1 MKKILENI
9 DINSIQSPNDVKNLS
24 LKDCDALAAHLR
36 EEIIRITSLY
46 GGHLSSNLGT
56 VELTIALARVFDF
69 PKDKLIFDVG
79 HQSYAWKI
87 LTGRNL
93 EYLNEKGKISGFQK
107 INEGPFDAY
116 EAGHSGT
123 AASAALAFLDA
134 RELKRENYEIIAV
147 VGDGAIGNGLT
158 LEALNDLG
166 RRKSRVIII
175 LNDNNMSISPSKGF
189 ASRSFSKLRTS
200 NLYQKTNNF
209 FANHT
214 PTAIRNVFHR
224 IKGSIKGF
232 ILQDNYFEDMGFDYM
247 GPYDGNNIKIVIK
260 SLKAAKKLN
269 KPCIVHF
276 VTKKGKGYSFAENDK
291 IGLYHG
297 VNPFSK
303 EEGVKIDEST
313 ISNSLLVA
321 NTLLE
326 IRKQK
331 EFSLITPAMI
341 RGSEL
346 EEFLKEYPSSLIDV
360 GINEELAASL
370 ASSMS
375 RRQKVVLTL
384 YSTFA
389 QRSFDFLLNDI
400 CRTNSPVT
408 ILIDRADIVPTD
420 GDTHQGIYDLAMF
433 SLMPNVSIYQG
444 RNQSELRSL
453 IKEKFNLS
461 SPTVIRYSKD
471 SFKKEILKDVDVS
484 KDFEIVKE
492 GKLGLIISYGENVD
506 YVLSCLDDNDLD
518 YTLINVRRIKPIAEG
533 LIDYLIKEDKPVL
546 IYENVC
552 KNGSLGEAIASN
564 LAFLNFKNRI
574 IAMAIDDNLTLPCGA
589 REELRTLAKLNKDD
603 ILKNIKLLNKN

>member
-1 MKKILENI
+1 MKFDLNEIKDPSFIKDLTI
-9 DINSIQSPNDVKNLS
+9 DE
-24 LKDCDALAAHLR
+24 LKDLAACLR
-36 EEIIRITSLY
+36 DFIIDKVSKN
-46 GGHLSSNLGT
+46 GGHLASNLGS
-56 VELTIALARVFDF
+56 VELILGMHYVFDCHV
-69 PKDKLIFDVG
+69 DKFIFDVS
-79 HQSYAWKI
+79 HQSYVHKI
-87 LTGRNL
+87 LTGRGKDFDNL
-93 EYLNEKGKISGFQK
+93 RKYNGLSGFASYK
-107 INEGPFDAY
+107 ESSFDHW
-116 EAGHSGT
+116 ESGHSST
-123 AASAALAFLDA
+123 SLAAQAGYLLTRKNKDEKVISLIGDA
-134 RELKRENYEIIAV
+134 SINNGIA
-147 VGDGAIGNGLT
+147 
-158 LEALNDLG
+158 LEALNYMGSLKG
-166 RRKSRVIII
+166 INPIII

-518 YTLINVRRIKPIAEG
+518 FTLINVRRIKPIAEG

-564 LAFLNFKNRI
+564 LAFMNFKNRI
-574 IAMAIDDNLTLPCGA
+574 IAMAIDDNLTLPCGT

>member
-1 MKKILENI
+1 ML
-9 DINSIQSPNDVKNLS
+9 IN
-24 LKDCDALAAHLR
+24 
-36 EEIIRITSLY
+36 
-46 GGHLSSNLGT
+46 
-56 VELTIALARVFDF
+56 FM
-69 PKDKLIFDVG
+69 
-79 HQSYAWKI
+79 
-87 LTGRNL
+87 
-93 EYLNEKGKISGFQK
+93 
-107 INEGPFDAY
+107 
-116 EAGHSGT
+116 
-123 AASAALAFLDA
+123 
-134 RELKRENYEIIAV
+134 
-147 VGDGAIGNGLT
+147 
-158 LEALNDLG
+158 
-166 RRKSRVIII
+166 II
-175 LNDNNMSISPSKGF
+175 LLI
-189 ASRSFSKLRTS
+189 
-200 NLYQKTNNF
+200 
-209 FANHT
+209 
-214 PTAIRNVFHR
+214 
-224 IKGSIKGF
+224 
-232 ILQDNYFEDMGFDYM
+232 
-247 GPYDGNNIKIVIK
+247 
-260 SLKAAKKLN
+260 
-269 KPCIVHF
+269 
-276 VTKKGKGYSFAENDK
+276 SFAENDK

-303 EEGVKIDEST
+303 EEGVKIDEAT

-360 GINEELAASL
+360 GINEELAACL

-444 RNQSELRSL
+444 RNQSELSSL

-471 SFKKEILKDVDVS
+471 SFKKEILNDVDVS

-506 YVLSCLDDNDLD
+506 YVLSCLDDKDLD
-518 YTLINVRRIKPIAEG
+518 FTLINVRRIKPIAEG

-552 KNGSLGEAIASN
+552 KNGSLGEEIASN
-564 LAFLNFKNRI
+564 LAFMNFNNRI
-574 IAMAIDDNLTLPCGA
+574 IVMAIDDNLTLPCGT
-589 REELRTLAKLNKDD
+589 REELRTLAKLNKDE
-603 ILKNIKLLNKN
+603 IIKNIKLLNNN